1 MNLHQIVSGAIGT
14 VNPFIDVQIK
24 RSTGYTTAPDGTRTP
39 LYTMLGGPAQ
49 VQDLSTDDLNL
60 LREAGFNLQGVRKNI
75 YINGSWA
82 GIVRAETK
90 GGDVFLF
97 NGAEWLVTLVSEQW
111 PDWTKVIVTMQIP
124 VRSNP

>member
-97 NGAEWLVTLVSEQW
+97 SGAEWLVTLVSEQW